1 MNGRKIEDLILA
13 ELEKGA
19 AREGLDIV
27 SVEVT
32 GPASHPTLRIRL
44 DLDGDDAIDMDR
56 VTKATPWVSSVVE
69 ALDPFPGAY
78 ELEVSSPGIDRPLRR
93 PRDFAAFVGENAE
106 VAVREAVEGRRSLEG
121 EIVSADEASVRLRT
135 AAGEVEVP
143 FENVKSAR
151 LKPDFARILAEA
163 KKAEKAARAAGA
175 ADGAVIDPD
184 SDDED
189 DDGSEDDVE

>member
-13 ELEKGA
+13 ELERGA

-106 VAVREAVEGRRSLEG
+106 VAVREAVVGRRSLEG

-163 KKAEKAARAAGA
+163 KKAEKVARAAGA

-189 DDGSEDDVE
+189 DDGSADDVE

>member
-13 ELEKGA
+13 ELERSA

-189 DDGSEDDVE
+189 DGGSEDDVE